1 MATMSDFEPG
11 SDQTASVTDFRLH
24 SAGPPPAGYPAEFHH
39 DAYATEPFA
48 PRYEDRRKALLE
60 FWRRNPAGAGIKGH
74 FVELV
79 RLELGQGPVYE
90 GLFASALD
98 YIDRRI
104 DCSDFVMLGIIR
116 ARRQFPDSPLLSAE
130 IHDRMKRSILDFKYH
145 PEEPGLD
152 SLCTWT
158 ENHQI
163 MFAANAFLAGA
174 LYPEEIFANTGERGR
189 EKAQRARPRILR
201 WLELR
206 YKTGFSEWLSH
217 IYYDED
223 ITALTNLVDFSEDPE
238 IARKSTM
245 VLDLIFLDM
254 ALNSFRGTF
263 GSTHGRS
270 YAEEKRDGH
279 LESTADTSKLMFG
292 MGLFSGRD
300 NMSAISL
307 ALSGYR
313 LPESIYA
320 IATDRETTFE
330 NRQRAGIR
338 IAEAQRWGLT
348 TRPGDVESAMALL
361 TLEAYTH
368 PRTIMQTMELFDRFR
383 WWGNAFFGPFA
394 RYKGLLTTLRKAR
407 LLPLLARL
415 IEKDI
420 TRNVREEVNIL
431 TYRSPEAMLSTAQ
444 DWKSGYGGDQQHI
457 LQATLSPRAIV
468 FPTHP
473 GHAEN
478 TSGGYWVGSGTLPR
492 AVQVGPV
499 AIAVYR
505 ASRVPGLYMTNELF
519 FTHAWFPDAAFDE
532 VREALPEAAAS
543 ARQRAAGA
551 WIFGRLGEGYVA
563 LYSRNGYRRQAEGPD
578 AGAELIAP
586 GRTNVWILEVGSR
599 GADGEFDQFIRARL
613 SARIR
618 HRGLGVDYT
627 HPTVGRLQVA
637 WRGTPRRNGEPIQT
651 RGYPRYENPFVTA
664 EFPPEEV
671 AVRAGKH
678 HLRLDWS
685 RQERQTGNRDSASS
699 TWARW

>member
-1 MATMSDFEPG
+1 MSDFEPG
-11 SDQTASVTDFRLH
+11 SDQTASVTDFRLQ
-24 SAGPPPAGYPAEFHH
+24 SAGPPPVGYPAEFHP
-39 DAYATEPFA
+39 DSYATEPFA
-48 PRYEDRRKALLE
+48 SRYEERRKALFE
-60 FWRRNPAGAGIKGH
+60 FWRRNPAGTGIKAH

-79 RLELGQGPVYE
+79 RLHLGERPVHE
-90 GLFASALD
+90 ELFAKALD

-116 ARRQFPDSPLLSAE
+116 ARRQFPESSLLSADL
-130 IHDRMKRSILDFKYH
+130 HSRMKRSILDFKYH

-163 MFAANAFLAGA
+163 MFAANAFLAGK
-174 LYPEEIFANTGERGR
+174 LYPEETFTNSGERGR
-189 EKAQRARPRILR
+189 EKALRARPRILK
-201 WLELR
+201 WLDLR

-223 ITALTNLVDFSEDPE
+223 ITALTNLIDFSGDLE
-238 IARKSTM
+238 IVEKSTV

-292 MGLFSGRD
+292 MGIFSGRD
-300 NMSAISL
+300 NMSAVSL
-307 ALSGYR
+307 ALSEYR
-313 LPESIYA
+313 LPEAIYA
-320 IATDRETTFE
+320 IATDRRTTFE

-338 IAEAQRWGLT
+338 IAEAKRWGLT

-368 PRTIMQTMELFDRFR
+368 PRTIMQMLELFDRFR
-383 WWGNAFFGPFA
+383 WWRNAFFGPFA
-394 RYKGLLTTLRKAR
+394 SYRRLLTALRKTR

-444 DWKSGYGGDQQHI
+444 DWKAGYGGDQQHI
-457 LQATLSPRAIV
+457 LQATLSARAVV

-505 ASRVPGLYMTNELF
+505 ASRAPGLYMTNEVF
-519 FTHAWFPDAAFDE
+519 FTHAWFPHEAFDE
-532 VREALPEAAAS
+532 VREAVHGGQVTPGPAVATS
-543 ARQRAAGA
+543 A
-551 WIFGRLGEGYVA
+551 WIFGRLGDGYVA
-563 LYSRNGYRRQAEGPD
+563 LYSRNGYRRQTEGPD

-586 GRTNVWILEVGSR
+586 GRKNVWILEVGSR
-599 GADGEFDQFIRARL
+599 GADGGFDQFIRARL
-613 SARIR
+613 EARIT

-637 WRGTPRRNGEPIQT
+637 WRGRPRRNGEPIAT
-651 RGYPRYENPFVTA
+651 RGYPRYQNPFVTA
-664 EFPPEEV
+664 AFPPEEV
-671 AVRAGKH
+671 VVSAGDYR
-678 HLRLDWS
+678 LRLDWS

-699 TWARW
+699 TWAT